1 MMEAARKE
9 IRDERLCM
17 GQEVGRFVVTDF
29 DLEPRIPA
37 GGAYV
42 GLVNGYERR
51 VIRWLPVSEC
61 WQVSAYTKHPMGW
74 LADGSEPERA
84 ATFTAAL
91 DAVRA
96 A

>member
-1 MMEAARKE
+1 MESANKE
-9 IRDERLCM
+9 ICEAGLCL
-17 GQEVGRFVVTDF
+17 GQEIGRWVVTDF

-42 GLVNGYERR
+42 GFVNGYERR
-51 VIRWLPVSEC
+51 VIRRLPISEC

-74 LADGSEPERA
+74 LADGSEPKRA
-84 ATFTAAL
+84 NTFAAAL
-91 DAVRA
+91 ADVRA